1 MQKDKSQ
8 EQPIR
13 RKRGRPSASVGTDS
27 DRILDVAL
35 DHFAHY
41 GYDSVSLQQISD
53 EIGIATSLLNYHHG
67 SKEGLWRKAIKKAY
81 MELTKDADQSSI
93 LFKDLDPVSYGKAMT
108 RWFIHYAAEHPSL
121 YQIMLYE
128 MATRT
133 DRGKWLMENVGIP
146 LSKRLEFSLNQQV
159 KQGITLPIPPANWI
173 SIILGA
179 CTNFFMM
186 KDQMKKQFDIDV
198 FDKQQVEQHAD
209 LVIDILYS
217 GIINK

>member
-1 MQKDKSQ
+1 MQNDTSQ
-8 EQPIR
+8 DQPIR
-13 RKRGRPSASVGTDS
+13 RKRGRPSASVNTDT

-35 DHFAHY
+35 EHFARY

-67 SKEGLWRKAIKKAY
+67 SKEGLWKQSVKKAY
-81 MELTKDADQSSI
+81 KQLAKEADQSSI
-93 LFKDLDPVSYGKAMT
+93 IFKDLDPVSYGKAMT
-108 RWFIHYAAEHPSL
+108 RWFIHYAASHPAL

-133 DRGKWLMENVGIP
+133 DRGKWLLENVAIP
-146 LSKRLEFSLNQQV
+146 LSKRLEFSLDQQV
-159 KQGITLPIPPANWI
+159 KKGVSMPIPPANWI

-186 KDQMKKQFDIDV
+186 KDQLRKQFGIDV

-209 LVIDILYS
+209 LVIEILYS
-217 GIINK
+217 GIKGK